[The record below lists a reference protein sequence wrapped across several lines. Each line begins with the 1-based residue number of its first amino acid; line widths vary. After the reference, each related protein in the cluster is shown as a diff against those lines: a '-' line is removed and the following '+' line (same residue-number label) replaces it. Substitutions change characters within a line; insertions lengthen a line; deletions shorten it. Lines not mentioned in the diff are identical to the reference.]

1 METYSH
7 SKIETFENC
16 KLKYKYKYID
26 KIIPDVP
33 KSIEAH
39 LGSSVHKA
47 LEELYKS
54 VMQKIILTLD
64 EVIESYA
71 KEWEETF
78 SKDISI
84 MDKTMTAKDYFN
96 RGVEFLVNYYLKHQP
111 FTDNTIAT
119 EEKVEIDLD
128 DEKKLIGYID
138 RLVHNLEKNEI
149 EIHDYK
155 TSGSLF
161 SKQKIEQGRQLALYA
176 LAIKEKFGKDKNVA
190 MVWHF
195 LAHDSKTVIPISNE
209 KLVLV
214 KKQVIELINEIENTK
229 IFPANKSI
237 LCNWCEYRNMCEA
250 WKTPRGQGILG
261 I

>member
-1 METYSH
+1 MDK
-7 SKIETFENC
+7 KIPT
-16 KLKYKYKYID
+16 
-26 KIIPDVP
+26 
-33 KSIEAH
+33 IE
-39 LGSSVHKA
+39 
-47 LEELYKS
+47 
-54 VMQKIILTLD
+54 
-64 EVIESYA
+64 EVIKFYSE
-71 KEWEETF
+71 EWETTF
-78 SKDISI
+78 SKEISI

-138 RLVHNLEKNEI
+138 RLVHNLGKNEI

-209 KLVLV
+209 KLALV

-229 IFPANKSI
+229 IFPANKSM
-237 LCNWCEYRNMCEA
+237 LCNWCEYRSMCEA

>member
-1 METYSH
+1 
-7 SKIETFENC
+7 
-16 KLKYKYKYID
+16 
-26 KIIPDVP
+26 
-33 KSIEAH
+33 
-39 LGSSVHKA
+39 
-47 LEELYKS
+47 
-54 VMQKIILTLD
+54 
-64 EVIESYA
+64 
-71 KEWEETF
+71 
-78 SKDISI
+78 
-84 MDKTMTAKDYFN
+84 
-96 RGVEFLVNYYLKHQP
+96 
-111 FTDNTIAT
+111 
-119 EEKVEIDLD
+119 LD

-209 KLVLV
+209 KLAIV
-214 KKQVIELINEIENTK
+214 KKQVIELINEIEHTK

-250 WKTPRGQGILG
+250 WKTSRGQNILG
-261 I
+261 L